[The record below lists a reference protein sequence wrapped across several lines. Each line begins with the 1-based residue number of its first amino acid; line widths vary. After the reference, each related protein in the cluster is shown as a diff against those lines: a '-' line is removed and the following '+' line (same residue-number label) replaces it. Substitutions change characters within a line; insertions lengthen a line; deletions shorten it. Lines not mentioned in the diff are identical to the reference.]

1 MGAEAGHGRPKRDWT
16 FGLVGGWMVA
26 RLVGALYPDEIR
38 RVHLGT

>member
-16 FGLVGGWMVA
+16 FGLIGWMVA

-38 RVHLGT
+38 RVHLRT